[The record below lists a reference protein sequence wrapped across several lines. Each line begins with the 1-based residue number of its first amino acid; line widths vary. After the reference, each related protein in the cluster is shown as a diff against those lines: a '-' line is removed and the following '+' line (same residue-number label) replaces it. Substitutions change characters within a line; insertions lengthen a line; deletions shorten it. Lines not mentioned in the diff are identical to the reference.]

1 MKMIRAVFFKKQ
13 VLMLYLVLFTV
24 AISVLPASLPGA
36 PLSEKND
43 DYFVVKGGYYYPS
56 ARFSLD
62 DFESPG
68 TRSQLESKNG
78 FNGEVA
84 FGHYFVPMLGVEFG
98 AGYFES
104 KAAPPA
110 EPGQTRLKVV
120 PVQLSGK
127 LFLPLGPI
135 EPYGEVG
142 IGAYFTKL
150 DVSGNLGS
158 FSGAT
163 RVTYGVHGGVGLN
176 LNFTD
181 TFFVGVEGRYI
192 KAKPE
197 FGGQPVRLDGYT
209 ATLNLGFR
217 Y

>member
-1 MKMIRAVFFKKQ
+1 MKTRTEYSGKEALLLLI
-13 VLMLYLVLFTV
+13 LFSI
-24 AISVLPASLPGA
+24 AIMLPATLA
-36 PLSEKND
+36 AAESEKND
-43 DYFVVKGGYYYPS
+43 DYFVLKGGYYYPS
-56 ARFSLD
+56 PRLSLN
-62 DFESPG
+62 DFEDPG

-78 FNGEVA
+78 FDGEIA
-84 FGHYFVPMLGVEFG
+84 IGHYFIPIFGIEFG

-127 LFLPLGPI
+127 LFLPLGPL
-135 EPYGEVG
+135 EPYAEAG

-150 DVSGNLGS
+150 EVHGNLGS
-158 FSGAT
+158 FSGDSK
-163 RVTYGVHGGVGLN
+163 VTYGIHWGAGLN
-176 LNFTD
+176 INLTD
-181 TFFVGVEGRYI
+181 TFFIGLEGRYI